1 VDLHSNGC
9 FSVKITTLK
18 TMLHLELMV
27 GGLRVEAAHR
37 LASVQ
42 VILYTL
48 TTNYVFCVCIYS
60 EKEKWILNYTL
71 YSNPHR

>member
-1 VDLHSNGC
+1 
-9 FSVKITTLK
+9 
-18 TMLHLELMV
+18 MLHLELMV

-60 EKEKWILNYTL
+60 DYVIYKVFAFCQTFMTFIYALIFIY
-71 YSNPHR
+71 